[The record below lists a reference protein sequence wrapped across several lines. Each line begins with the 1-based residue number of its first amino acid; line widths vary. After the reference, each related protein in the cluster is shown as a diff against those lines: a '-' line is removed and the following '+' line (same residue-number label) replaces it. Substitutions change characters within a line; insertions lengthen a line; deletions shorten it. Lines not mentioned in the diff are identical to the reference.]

1 MEFLTH
7 FEPIGD
13 QTFGGAMSVKSVE
26 SVKSVVVKKGYGY
39 KIRARKRNGLVQLL
53 QSLNLCM
60 GGNWKK
66 ALAQLQENPFQ
77 EYDRARKR
85 HCQSPKRD
93 YWKRHFVFL

>member
-39 KIRARKRNGLVQLL
+39 KIRARKRKWSCTAFTESEFVYGWELEKSFSAV
-53 QSLNLCM
+53 
-60 GGNWKK
+60 
-66 ALAQLQENPFQ
+66 
-77 EYDRARKR
+77 ARE
-85 HCQSPKRD
+85 SIPGI
-93 YWKRHFVFL
+93 